1 MTTNRLYAR
10 AARRKQR
17 LQHGHLDVRSD
28 HCFSTANRS
37 PHRFAKHRMDTR
49 TAVLHFARD
58 ANDRALA
65 YRAFRFRNPHL
76 SICFSYG
83 ASDGTCDLFRDRE
96 KAAYM
101 RPLPRHNSRR
111 SVMTRSTSRRWS
123 SSETSPAPPVPVG
136 RNCPGPYMAGCAPKQ
151 TPAPPNFHHQR

>member
-1 MTTNRLYAR
+1 MGLP
-10 AARRKQR
+10 
-17 LQHGHLDVRSD
+17 D
-28 HCFSTANRS
+28 
-37 PHRFAKHRMDTR
+37 
-49 TAVLHFARD
+49 RD
-58 ANDRALA
+58 AQSLA
-65 YRAFRFRNPHL
+65 GVVWRNGAAKEKLATNSPQSETEPQREVRKTAGYRGQWFCGKSGLVQLFCFRNPHL

-123 SSETSPAPPVPVG
+123 SSETYPAPPVPVG
-136 RNCPGPYMAGCAPKQ
+136 RNCPGPYMAGCVQ
-151 TPAPPNFHHQR
+151 VFGRWQ